1 MSQIIK
7 NLASGPVPPSVAQSY
22 VTDNGTAVPA
32 ANILDVFGKSST
44 ENNIKG
50 IITKGGVAGTGTA
63 NELDVSLTN
72 RLQGSGNTVG
82 AVTTTIA
89 TMNLGATPGNYAWE
103 FYVSGYEPTAPSGTG
118 YNIQSCIRTDG
129 ATATLVSISD
139 ETYVE
144 DPALGASDVQITVS
158 GNSVN
163 VTAIGIAGLTIH
175 WNVVANYVFIG

>member
-1 MSQIIK
+1 M
-7 NLASGPVPPSVAQSY
+7 V
-22 VTDNGTAVPA
+22 
-32 ANILDVFGKSST
+32 
-44 ENNIKG
+44 
-50 IITKGGVAGTGTA
+50 GTGTS
-63 NELDVSLTN
+63 NELNVTLTN
-72 RLQGSGNTVG
+72 RLQGSGNTIG

-129 ATATLVSISD
+129 ATATLVAISD

-144 DPALGASDVQITVS
+144 DAALGGSDVQITVS

-163 VTAIGIAGLTIH
+163 VTVIGIAGLTIH
-175 WNVVANYVFIG
+175 WNVVANYVFVG